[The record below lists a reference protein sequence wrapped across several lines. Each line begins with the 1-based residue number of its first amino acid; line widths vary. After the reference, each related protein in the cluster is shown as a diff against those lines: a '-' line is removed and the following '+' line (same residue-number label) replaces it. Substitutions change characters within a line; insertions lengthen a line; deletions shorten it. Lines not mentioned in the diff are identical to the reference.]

1 MKIRTNNLTIEQVQA
16 GDFTELKIFNT
27 KTENIIESITIDR
40 GKEMTAK
47 ELINL
52 ITEIDLENPS
62 DMGEW
67 LNR

>member
-1 MKIRTNNLTIEQVQA
+1 MKIKTNNLTIEQVQA

-27 KTENIIESITIDR
+27 KTEDIIESITIDR

>member
-16 GDFTELKIFNT
+16 GDFTELKVFNT

-62 DMGEW
+62 NMKEW